1 MEFCNV
7 EDKSKFKKCVE
18 QGVEFLWALF
28 QLFVASPLPF
38 LMASQYGVG
47 WFILTGF
54 KVRALH
60 LVFALFL
67 LFLVIPV
74 VKREDRGR
82 ALKLCDWVMSCL
94 AVCSVGYI
102 FVFYDALLERI
113 AMPNGLD
120 VTTAVVG
127 ICLVLEAARR
137 AIGFPIVIVAAV
149 FLLYAAFGY
158 AIPGVLAHKGYDI
171 ASIVSHEWFT
181 SEGVFGVA
189 LGVSCN
195 FVFLYVLFGSLLDK
209 AGAGNFFMKLSFA
222 LLRGTVGGPAKASV
236 VASGFMGMMSGSS
249 VANTITIGS
258 FTIPLMKKMG
268 MSPQKAA
275 AIEVSAGINGQVTP
289 PVMGAA
295 AFLMSEFLA
304 IPYSHIVKHA
314 LVPAL
319 LVYIGL
325 LVIVHLEVCRLD
337 ASRGVEHGSS
347 RGIAPS
353 YLYTVIKLLLIATS
367 TAFFF
372 MLAYVVIDGIT
383 VGGFHIP
390 GLKTALKSLG
400 IYAVVL
406 LLVAVYVGILL
417 CKSGTSDADESEEKF
432 IAGESGA
439 SGWEILKQGLHFFI
453 PVCILV
459 WMLVV
464 EKASSA
470 LAGFWTN
477 MFLIFML
484 IVEDAVISLKKRNFD
499 CVLRDLCNGA
509 KKVGSAMTAS
519 SKNMLAVAIA
529 TATAGIVVGAVG
541 LTGFGPIISALVDTL
556 AGSSVLLA
564 LLVTAVICIVLGM
577 GMPTTGCYII
587 VSTLVVPALSFM
599 VHKNGMLTPP
609 VALHLFV
616 LYFGLMAD
624 VTPPVG
630 IASYAAAAIAR
641 ANSFKTGV
649 QAFLYNIK
657 TMMVPFMFVFNG
669 NIILYAV
676 ESVVGAVVSILTALF
691 SIVSVS
697 AGMQGYFFRRNK
709 LYESVALI
717 MIGIVL
723 MSPDYIASAV
733 SARKVDI
740 VAQDMKD
747 GYLTLKRNDSVTV
760 HYNKFGCEGVNAKS
774 TYIVIPIVRDASGSI
789 RDVLV
794 DIGGLVLGNNDG
806 EQGREVLDVETDGY
820 VLNYIGAGDHVTK
833 LTVLHRNKNGHYVR
847 VIALLALCYL
857 AFTQVYRES
866 KASRLGRV

>member
-1 MEFCNV
+1 MEFCSA
-7 EDKSKFKKCVE
+7 EDKSGFRKCVV

-38 LMASQYGVG
+38 LMASQYGIG
-47 WFILTGF
+47 WLILTGF

-74 VKREDRGR
+74 VKRENRSC
-82 ALKLCDWVMSCL
+82 ALKMCDWIMSCL
-94 AVCSVGYI
+94 AACSIGYI

-113 AMPNGLD
+113 AMPNGFD
-120 VTTAVVG
+120 VMTAVVG

-137 AIGFPIVIVAAV
+137 AIGFPIVIVALA

-171 ASIVSHEWFT
+171 ASIVSHEWFAT
-181 SEGVFGVA
+181 EGVFGVA

-195 FVFLYVLFGSLLDK
+195 FVFLYVLFGALLDK

-304 IPYSHIVKHA
+304 IPYSQIVKHA
-314 LVPAL
+314 FVPAL

-325 LVIVHLEVCRLD
+325 LVIVHLEVRRMD
-337 ASRGVEHGSS
+337 ASRGVNPSGGA
-347 RGIAPS
+347 GIASS
-353 YLYTVIKLLLIATS
+353 YFHTIIKLLLIATS
-367 TAFFF
+367 TVFFF
-372 MLAYVVIDGIT
+372 MLAYVIIDGIT
-383 VGGFHIP
+383 VWGVHIP
-390 GLKTALKSLG
+390 GLRTALKSLG

-406 LLVAVYVGILL
+406 LLIAVYVSILL
-417 CKSGTSDADESEEKF
+417 CKSDTKYESEEAF
-432 IAGESGA
+432 VEGESGA

-484 IVEDAVISLKKRNFD
+484 ITEDAVISLKKGNFG

-509 KKVGSAMTAS
+509 KKVGAAMTAS
-519 SKNMLAVAIA
+519 SRNMLAVAIA
-529 TATAGIVVGAVG
+529 TATAGIVVGTVG
-541 LTGFGPIISALVDTL
+541 LTGFGPIISILVDNL
-556 AGSSVLLA
+556 AGNSVLLA

-587 VSTLVVPALSFM
+587 VSTLVVPTLSFM

-676 ESVVGAVVSILTALF
+676 ESVVGAVVSILTALV

-733 SARKVDI
+733 SARKVGI
-740 VAQDMKD
+740 VAQDINSS
-747 GYLTLKRNDSVTV
+747 YITLRRNDSVTV
-760 HYNKFGCEGVNAKS
+760 HFNKFGCEGANAKP
-774 TYIVIPIVRDASGSI
+774 TYIVIPMVKEDASGSAK
-789 RDVLV
+789 DVLM
-794 DIGGLVLGNNDG
+794 DIGGLILGSYDDARG
-806 EQGREVLDVETDGY
+806 STEVLDVKAGGY
-820 VLNYIGAGDHVTK
+820 ALNYIGAGDRVTK
-833 LTVLHRNKNGHYVR
+833 LTVLHKNKNGHYLG
-847 VIALLALCYL
+847 IGALLVLCYL
-857 AFTQVYRES
+857 AFIQVYRES